1 MKKTLIALAI
11 FAATAVTPAW
21 AAEGTLSVPGVVSMP
36 IPDVAK
42 VLKDEDAA
50 DLKMFKARAQAAKD
64 LAPPPI
70 LEIVGLP
77 NQTIEFKGVQAIRV
91 HAPGSNQSV
100 AAALFQREPSTL
112 EKFGNFALRTV
123 EVLANPLVT
132 LKLGKENAITQRQQ
146 IEANVETH
154 RITLG
159 TVKDVAVEGINKPVF
174 AQPMPTAHAPA
185 PATGT
190 EQVPTPAPSE
200 PTTGTEAA
208 Q

>member
-1 MKKTLIALAI
+1 MKKTLITLAA
-11 FAATAVTPAW
+11 FATLTTSAW
-21 AAEGTLSVPGVVSMP
+21 SAEGTLSVPGVVSMP

-42 VLKDEDAA
+42 IMKDEDTAE
-50 DLKMFKARAQAAKD
+50 LKLFKEKAKAAKD

-112 EKFGNFALRTV
+112 EKAGNFFLRTV
-123 EVLANPLVT
+123 EVLANPWVT
-132 LKLGKENAITQRQQ
+132 LKVGKENAITQRQQ

-174 AQPMPTAHAPA
+174 AQPMPAAHSTA

-200 PTTGTEAA
+200 PATGTEAA